1 MAITKTEVLEVLDDA
16 RLHSIR
22 FSVGPIIVDQYAYEK
37 VHDFIAS
44 GGIRVKSGKEDYSL
58 YIPKAN
64 LFKAA
69 DRNPP
74 LTNLVKTNIL
84 HECTHIISDY
94 TRAQVT
100 RLTDE
105 VAAYMAQIAYHLL
118 LEPTYESPS
127 LRIPYNNMVRLGVE
141 LVKKYKIGQPDGTGA
156 SVGQKDIDDLA
167 RMINVL
173 PDYANIKPEDMLDS
187 DGVDMEGDVLDEFLR
202 LQKPRPQRPERSADQ
217 MEVDRLQAEGTKIRI
232 TAQEN
237 YPTSDSELLQL
248 FTLYAGGSADRKKA
262 VEQKLAYIFANVTQR
277 DASAYRT
284 RLVAPRKGDPV
295 SEQFHAKLP
304 AEARKTLVETLARP
318 R

>member
-1 MAITKTEVLEVLDDA
+1 MPITKTEVLEVLRDG

-22 FSVGPIIVDQYAYEK
+22 FSVGPIIVDHYAYEK
-37 VHDFIAS
+37 VHDYIAS
-44 GGIRVKSGKEDYSL
+44 AAIRVKPGKEEYSL

-64 LFKAA
+64 LFKSA

-74 LTNLVKTNIL
+74 LTTLIKTNIL

-94 TRAQVT
+94 SHVNVT

-118 LEPTYESPS
+118 LEPTYESPG
-127 LRIPYNNMVRLGVE
+127 LRIPYNNMVRVGVD
-141 LVKKYKIGQPDGTGA
+141 LVKKYKIGQPDGSGA
-156 SVGQKDIDDLA
+156 ALSQNDIDDLA
-167 RMINVL
+167 RMINAL
-173 PDYANIKPEDMLDS
+173 PDYASIKPEDMLDA

-202 LQKPRPQRPERSADQ
+202 LQKPRAQRPEKSANTQ
-217 MEVDRLQAEGTKIRI
+217 EVKIRI
-232 TAQEN
+232 SAQEN

-248 FTLYAGGSADRKKA
+248 FTLHAGGSADRKKA
-262 VEQKLAYIFANVTQR
+262 VEQKLFHIFANVTQR
-277 DASAYRT
+277 DATAYRA
-284 RLVAPRKGDPV
+284 RLAALRKGDAV

-304 AEARKTLVETLARP
+304 PDSRKALVETLERK